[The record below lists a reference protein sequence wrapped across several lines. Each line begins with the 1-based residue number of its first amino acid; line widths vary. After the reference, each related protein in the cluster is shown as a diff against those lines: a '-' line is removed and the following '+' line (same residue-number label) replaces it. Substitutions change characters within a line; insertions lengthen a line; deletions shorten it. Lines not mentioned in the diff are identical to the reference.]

1 MKKLL
6 ATILALVMALGLCAT
21 VWADGSVEVAGEDG
35 TATQYASLAEAVTAA
50 KAGTTVKLLSD
61 ISVSGVIEITKDLT
75 LDLNGKTITV
85 ETQNGRPFDI
95 KSAVSFTV
103 EANGGGMIIPNS
115 NQNCYGLF
123 KVSAAATLTL
133 NGGTYKGDTN
143 GGSAYIRPSAIG
155 YTVNLNNVQAEFNK
169 QFFYADGNGTDVS
182 KLNVSGG
189 SYTSTAAVSNDGE
202 KFPVFIDNTGKAEN
216 YFEGVT
222 IVTNGGLPLEQVA
235 GKATIRNCN
244 IEVKQPSEP
253 AYIASA
259 LAVSNGGT
267 MTISGGTYTSAG
279 YGVYVYSS
287 GGTII
292 IDGAPEVTAVSA
304 AVRADATQTAT
315 AKIDIAS
322 GEFNGEVQVGGEGN
336 KMISVS
342 GGMFSNSVNPTYLAD
357 GLKYEVYAGGKYS
370 YYSDFDSAAAAAA
383 AGRGEVIKVGNS
395 NTGVV
400 PFHIDYAD
408 GTGVKPVL
416 RMSKDNFELPTP
428 TRSGYTFKGWKIAL
442 HEGEQIPGFTGTYTS
457 EQVKDIVFAEAA
469 TDGGAINRFSDGA
482 YLTAVW
488 SANSYYYYS
497 PTSDTTTSTTTKGSP
512 KTFDAGVGIYA
523 VTALLSV
530 TGMAWAGKKRH

>member
-1 MKKLL
+1 ML
-6 ATILALVMALGLCAT
+6 ATILALVMALALCT
-21 VWADGSVEVAGEDG
+21 VGWADGSVEATGEDG
-35 TATQYASLAEAVTAA
+35 TAAQYASLAEAVTAA

-61 ISVSGVIEITKDLT
+61 ISVSGVIDITKDLT

-95 KSAVSFTV
+95 KSAISFTV
-103 EANGGGMIIPNS
+103 EANGGGMIIPTS

-143 GGSAYIRPSAIG
+143 RGSAYIRPSAIG

-169 QFFYADGNGTDVS
+169 QFFYADGNGTGVS

-189 SYTSTAAVSNDGE
+189 SYTSTATVSNDGE
-202 KFPVFIDNTGKAEN
+202 KFPVFIDKTGKAEN

-259 LAVSNGGT
+259 LAVSYGGT

-292 IDGAPEVTAVSA
+292 VDGAPKVTAASA
-304 AVRADATQTAT
+304 AVRADATANAT

-322 GEFNGEVQVGGEGN
+322 GEFEGKVQTAGEGS
-336 KMISVS
+336 KTISVT
-342 GGMFSNSVNPTYLAD
+342 GGTFSEDVSTYATD
-357 GLKYEVYAGGKYS
+357 NTAVAEVKSNGQTTYAVGS
-370 YYSDFDSAAAAAA
+370 AAIAAAANSGADVTVTKAGPVNGVNSGVSIKVADDVKGVTINDTPAA
-383 AGRGEVIKVGNS
+383 AG
-395 NTGVV
+395 
-400 PFHIDYAD
+400 A
-408 GTGVKPVL
+408 
-416 RMSKDNFELPTP
+416 
-428 TRSGYTFKGWKIAL
+428 
-442 HEGEQIPGFTGTYTS
+442 TYT
-457 EQVKDIVFAEAA
+457 VPAK
-469 TDGGAINRFSDGA
+469 
-482 YLTAVW
+482 
-488 SANSYYYYS
+488 YYYTKPS
-497 PTSDTTTSTTTKGSP
+497 TTTTPDTTKGSP

-523 VTALLSV
+523 VTAVLSV
-530 TGMAWAGKKRH
+530 TGMAWTAKKRH